1 MRRVWVNL
9 NRKSWFGLKAG
20 TGDHEAIRRF
30 RLRWTAFSEEVVALS
45 QRVDDNAFHLPAV
58 GHLFSWRAVAS
69 AEPMGYRLVETDC
82 YSHIAAQSLYLVARI
97 TPYAP
102 FVVSRCQRRADGRS
116 CS

>member
-58 GHLFSWRAVAS
+58 DHLFSWRAVIS
-69 AEPMGYRLVETDC
+69 AEPMVAGLWTL
-82 YSHIAAQSLYLVARI
+82 IAIATSLRNLSI
-97 TPYAP
+97 W
-102 FVVSRCQRRADGRS
+102 
-116 CS
+116 